1 MARTA
6 DNGNTPRRNAGDP
19 VPLEKSIERLTC
31 AIASSLDS
39 VMVGWPACRSSPIL
53 LSSGTGSVDL
63 WPIAA
68 SVASLGS
75 RTISNVAEVVGVDDS
90 HRHMAEPP
98 SVPVAM

>member
-1 MARTA
+1 MAGGA
-6 DNGNTPRRNAGDP
+6 

-39 VMVGWPACRSSPIL
+39 VMVGWPARRSSPIL
-53 LSSGTGSVDL
+53 LSSATGSVDL

-68 SVASLGS
+68 SVASLDS
-75 RTISNVAEVVGVDDS
+75 RTIRNVAEVGVDDPD
-90 HRHMAEPP
+90 RYMAEPP